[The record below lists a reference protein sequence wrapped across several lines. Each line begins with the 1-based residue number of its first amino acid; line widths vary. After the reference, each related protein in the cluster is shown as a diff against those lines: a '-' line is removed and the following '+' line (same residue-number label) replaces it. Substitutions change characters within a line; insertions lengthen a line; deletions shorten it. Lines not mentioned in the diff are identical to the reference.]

1 MAAAAMDTVSA
12 MNGLIALSEVSTRES
27 RSLSMSVP
35 ETGGMASFLL
45 PTESQ
50 AANGQ
55 RVKFGDGASSMTFA
69 SQRQARTP
77 GMASIGS
84 VPIHLH
90 RARPRAMSYTEGDA
104 FVSVQSMRPRSN
116 TLSDEDAVG
125 ALLSFGRRDSLLEE
139 ASCQPALGQ
148 YGASPEAT
156 SHSSAEKG
164 PVAML
169 AAFADAV
176 STKSRNPTLS
186 RVPRERALSDMSE
199 AALRLGKLDMMAQAR
214 RRPSSPLGQSAL
226 QKDSHKASNRGH
238 GGGDSQSRSPDRA
251 RGSAT
256 RKINYTGQRR
266 RHLVNIGIY
275 SPNARR
281 ERLRRFMEK
290 RKKRVWRKRVKY
302 DVRKNFA
309 DSRLRFKGRF
319 VKKEDEELMRAA
331 MEIC

>member
-148 YGASPEAT
+148 YGASPEA
-156 SHSSAEKG
+156 A
-164 PVAML
+164 
-169 AAFADAV
+169 
-176 STKSRNPTLS
+176 STN
-186 RVPRERALSDMSE
+186 
-199 AALRLGKLDMMAQAR
+199 G
-214 RRPSSPLGQSAL
+214 
-226 QKDSHKASNRGH
+226 
-238 GGGDSQSRSPDRA
+238 
-251 RGSAT
+251 
-256 RKINYTGQRR
+256 
-266 RHLVNIGIY
+266 
-275 SPNARR
+275 
-281 ERLRRFMEK
+281 
-290 RKKRVWRKRVKY
+290 
-302 DVRKNFA
+302 
-309 DSRLRFKGRF
+309 
-319 VKKEDEELMRAA
+319 
-331 MEIC
+331 